1 MSPEVKVKN
10 FGRYR
15 KYVARNTIVDKTVAK
30 EEEEIKSKN
39 RK

>member
-10 FGRYR
+10 FGR